1 MRDAAVA
8 KDLRTRKGLHKH
20 PKEGFCSFILAHVMV
35 TCERMARPSKFSDVK
50 PARVSVILHPDILI
64 RIKRAAA
71 RAEQTI
77 GDWLSSAAE
86 LKLKKEKRC
95 S

>member
-1 MRDAAVA
+1 
-8 KDLRTRKGLHKH
+8 
-20 PKEGFCSFILAHVMV
+20 
-35 TCERMARPSKFSDVK
+35 MARPTKFGDVTA
-50 PARVSVILHPDILI
+50 ARVSVILHPDILI

-86 LKLKKEKRC
+86 LKLKKEKQK
-95 S
+95 

>member
-1 MRDAAVA
+1 
-8 KDLRTRKGLHKH
+8 
-20 PKEGFCSFILAHVMV
+20 
-35 TCERMARPSKFSDVK
+35 MARPSKFSDDK
-50 PARVSVILHPDILI
+50 GRPIHPDRVSVILHPLTLL
-64 RIKRAAA
+64 RVRRAAE
-71 RAEQTI
+71 RADQTI